1 MIRRRIAVELLGD
14 HIVLYFV
21 GTPAKCAEFAKE
33 NDLEI
38 DAEHIER
45 ESRDNHIATCFSQ
58 LGDSIIY
65 AKRQLSTGD
74 LVHECVHAAKAMLGR
89 LGIDDEEAE
98 AYTIEYIFKKLSSP
112 SSFAPPEPSGGDS
125 TVDSNN
131 NGKQP

>member
-1 MIRRRIAVELLGD
+1 MSDD
-14 HIVLYFV
+14 HITNPENV
-21 GTPAKCAEFAKE
+21 TASAESGDAITAAASPRPWRVA
-33 NDLEI
+33 DI
-38 DAEHIER
+38 DR

-58 LGDSIIY
+58 QGHSIIY
-65 AKRQLSTGD
+65 ATHPLSPAD

-112 SSFAPPEPSGGDS
+112 SSSAPPEPSGGNS
-125 TVDSNN
+125 TVDSNK